1 MAHETALPV
10 RHDPSESLA
19 AISIDHLKQTFPAL
33 HLVRTARLIRLVG
46 KLTFAL
52 LVVSLVAMFFAP
64 WQQTSRGFGVVL
76 ALDPQY
82 RPQNVESQYDGIV
95 NYVKPG
101 LREGSFVEA
110 GERLLELEPT
120 AVREQEQLV
129 DQIAQTRLG
138 MIASENSVQFAK
150 QNVDL
155 QLLTGNTS
163 MVAVGSEVDAAEE
176 KLKQS
181 QQEVVALEAE
191 NRQKLYEK
199 EQAERLYPRGLVSE
213 QSLMD
218 KRNSLSAA
226 VAKLEKA
233 KRAVDES
240 SNLLAAKK
248 QDLDAKRIAFDIKN
262 QETKTKFEQ
271 EKSKL
276 AEVTNK
282 LTELQTKLD
291 QLDRLRVFAPRDGIV
306 YKLFSREGSNTVKK
320 GDLLF
325 TLVPATTELGVELTV
340 PGRDMPLVH
349 VGDKVRLQFQGW
361 PAVQFVGWPSAAVG
375 TFGGQVLALSPT
387 DDAKGDFSVLI
398 EPDPEEPAWPG
409 DRYLRQGVRAN
420 GWVLLNQVSL
430 GYEIWRQLNGFPP
443 VISDQEPTKAGFG
456 QEKAKPKLPK

>member
-10 RHDPSESLA
+10 RHDASESLA
-19 AISIDHLKQTFPAL
+19 TISIDHLKQTFPAL

-76 ALDPQY
+76 ALDPQF

-95 NYVKPG
+95 KWVKPG
-101 LREGSFVEA
+101 LREGASVNA
-110 GERLLELEPT
+110 GEMLLDLEPS
-120 AVREQEQLV
+120 AYREKEQLEQ
-129 DQIAQTRLG
+129 QISEMRLAK
-138 MIASENSVQFAK
+138 IASENSVLFAK

-155 QLLTGNTS
+155 QFTTGNTS
-163 MVAVGSEVDAAEE
+163 MVAVGSEVAAAEE

-181 QQEVVALEAE
+181 EQEVLALEAE
-191 NRQKLYEK
+191 NRQKLFDK
-199 EQAERLYPRGLVSE
+199 ELEERLFPRGLVSK

-218 KRNSLSAA
+218 KTNSLSAA
-226 VAKLEKA
+226 AAKLEKA

-248 QDLDAKRIAFDIKN
+248 QDLDAKRIEFDIKN

-375 TFGGQVLALSPT
+375 TFGGRVLALSPT

-398 EPDPEEPAWPG
+398 EPDPEEPAWPD

-420 GWVLLNQVSL
+420 GWVLLKQVSL